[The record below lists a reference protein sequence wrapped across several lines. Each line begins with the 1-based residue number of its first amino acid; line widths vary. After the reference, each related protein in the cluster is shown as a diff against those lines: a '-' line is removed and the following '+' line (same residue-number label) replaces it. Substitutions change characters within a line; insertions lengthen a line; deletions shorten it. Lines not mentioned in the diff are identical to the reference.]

1 MPTGAA
7 PTFDECNCLAVR
19 SAVMLA
25 RIVKFP
31 CDRGLNHARVALCRD
46 ETKRMGERYT
56 KPAQDCI
63 HHQPPPLKLP
73 AHEAHV
79 RAAVRSD
86 PSASRFDRLVDLLRR
101 CENHRSPIAHHA
113 RDRLSSESIDTP
125 TLVEI
130 CSQVARART
139 SDGGAEMAG
148 DRIEVDILAR
158 SARLRT
164 PHNRRQSLRPL
175 SKAGNLG
182 KNFELARRVRAV
194 QKLIVERSAST
205 NAFGRK
211 PSPGLRTPPPGRMM
225 YCISG

>member
-1 MPTGAA
+1 MISADLRCILRGPMHLRVYVGVFYEEWSMPTGAA

-125 TLVEI
+125 NSRRDLFSS
-130 CSQVARART
+130 CAR
-139 SDGGAEMAG
+139 
-148 DRIEVDILAR
+148 
-158 SARLRT
+158 
-164 PHNRRQSLRPL
+164 
-175 SKAGNLG
+175 
-182 KNFELARRVRAV
+182 KNFGRRR
-194 QKLIVERSAST
+194 RD
-205 NAFGRK
+205 GR
-211 PSPGLRTPPPGRMM
+211 
-225 YCISG
+225 